1 MYARI
6 CPDCGC
12 YLDPGERC
20 DCKQQKKHENEL
32 LRKQHEELKAMLIVE
47 VNGQFRM
54 AV

>member
-20 DCKQQKKHENEL
+20 DCKQQREEEKKLMRKRNEEIQEML
-32 LRKQHEELKAMLIVE
+32 VVEE
-47 VNGQFRM
+47 NGQFRM